1 MNENDDDLEQLGRK
15 LGRALRTDEV
25 KSTPLSLR
33 AQIRAATN
41 KEAVLPSWRWAAAA
55 AGVALL
61 MAIIVWKMPHGSQT
75 GAQQGVAVTM
85 EEVAL
90 LERAALRPLL
100 LLEAGSELETENR
113 YIAVE
118 LYREACATATHPV
131 VAWLAAS
138 EVRRLE
144 EELF

>member
-1 MNENDDDLEQLGRK
+1 MNENENDLEQLGRK
-15 LGRALRTDEV
+15 LGRTLRTGATE
-25 KSTPLSLR
+25 SAPPSLR

-55 AGVALL
+55 VSVALL
-61 MAIIVWKMPHGSQT
+61 MIVIVWQMPRPSET
-75 GAQQGVAVTM
+75 VENRCISIPM

-90 LERAALRPLL
+90 LERQTLRPLL
-100 LLEAGSELETENR
+100 LLEAGSELEKENL